1 MQDLT
6 ERELDEIM
14 AMFQDGPAWHSERLV
29 TAIPYLVN
37 ELRRRRGTNGPS
49 YERDRRNTYPP
60 RNSGNNNNQRYGNR
74 R

>member
-6 ERELDEIM
+6 ERQLDEIL
-14 AMFQDGPAWHSERLV
+14 AMYQDGPAWHSERLV

-37 ELRRRRGTNGPS
+37 ELRRRRGTVGPT
-49 YERDRRNTYPP
+49 EQRDSRNTYPKTGQQSRP
-60 RNSGNNNNQRYGNR
+60 QQGNR